1 MIIRCHEAENHE
13 VITGGATQPS
23 NNAHSSGS
31 SDPVVEV
38 RPKKANNKKQTKK
51 QKETQPIQELPPAI
65 NFEENGI
72 MNKED

>member
-51 QKETQPIQELPPAI
+51 QKETQPI
-65 NFEENGI
+65 
-72 MNKED
+72 